1 MKTSGNILEHSID
14 VADEYE
20 IDVTTIKE
28 INDDELPDENTADTF
43 LELTL
48 VTVINERFDSTT
60 KQINLKGRKMKMPKA
75 VAFLQ
80 DDSVISATE
89 E

>member
-60 KQINLKGRKMKMPKA
+60 KQINLKGRT
-75 VAFLQ
+75 
-80 DDSVISATE
+80 I
-89 E
+89 